1 IRDYESRYPN
11 IVKPLY
17 QIENQK
23 SKVKSGMNPR
33 FNYPRA
39 KGKYI
44 ALCDGDDYWTDPLK
58 LHKQVEFLEKNP
70 DYSFCAHDIDIVWE
84 NVQKKINFYP
94 TPLID
99 PSLEQFLNYKRYI
112 SILSIVFRKEFVLNF
127 PAFYKFLPG
136 GHMLLINYLRIK
148 G

>member
-1 IRDYESRYPN
+1 MKLKTEKELISNWGNVIQPIVSICCIAYNQEKYIEKALKGFLAQKTNFPFEILINDDASTDATANIIRDYESRYPN

-44 ALCDGDDYWTDPLK
+44 ALCDGDD
-58 LHKQVEFLEKNP
+58 
-70 DYSFCAHDIDIVWE
+70 
-84 NVQKKINFYP
+84 
-94 TPLID
+94 
-99 PSLEQFLNYKRYI
+99 
-112 SILSIVFRKEFVLNF
+112 
-127 PAFYKFLPG
+127 
-136 GHMLLINYLRIK
+136 
-148 G
+148 